1 MGIDAV
7 PMLFLRVRMG
17 ATARNRLYT
26 TMQVD
31 YFSTVLDLGQHIL
44 LEIDPTDIEYQLRTI
59 QIDHLPGCRLETF
72 RVHTGRNEHFDPKVI
87 ADDFGDD
94 PAQRKNR
101 YEDRRPLVGGSGRTA
116 AEKQPR
122 YYQRKYGD
130 FSKHRQIYLPAN
142 LLKLTTSARIVHIH
156 IKDRSVRNITKLS
169 CIEHICLRQNT
180 KEITD
185 NTCFINHY
193 IIIGVNADI
202 LADARNFLYN
212 LT

>member
-7 PMLFLRVRMG
+7 SVLFLRVLMG

-87 ADDFGDD
+87 ATISETIPRKGRIDTKIVGRSSAGRD
-94 PAQRKNR
+94 AQ
-101 YEDRRPLVGGSGRTA
+101 PLKSNHGIISENMAIFRNID
-116 AEKQPR
+116 
-122 YYQRKYGD
+122 KYIYL
-130 FSKHRQIYLPAN
+130 QIY
-142 LLKLTTSARIVHIH
+142 
-156 IKDRSVRNITKLS
+156 
-169 CIEHICLRQNT
+169 
-180 KEITD
+180 
-185 NTCFINHY
+185 
-193 IIIGVNADI
+193 
-202 LADARNFLYN
+202 
-212 LT
+212 